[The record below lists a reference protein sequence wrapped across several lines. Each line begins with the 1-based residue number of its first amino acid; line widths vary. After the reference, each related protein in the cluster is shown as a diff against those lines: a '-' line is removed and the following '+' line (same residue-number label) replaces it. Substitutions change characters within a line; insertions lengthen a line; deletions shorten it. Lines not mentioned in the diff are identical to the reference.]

1 LQNTRYKVVASIAS
15 PEELSPDS
23 CPKGQP
29 KLAIVGINLQNGN
42 LDQAAESIR
51 LLRSSMPDGKV
62 VLVAETNE
70 SVDLQRVLA
79 LSPDACIFS
88 LASRDTLIKVLELTL
103 MDQRVFVFAKS
114 VVTAFKH
121 DLEFTDS
128 PQRVQPSGSHEF
140 GNGHS
145 LSPRESEVLTSLA
158 QGKSNKLIAR
168 VCHISEATVKVH
180 LKAIL
185 RKTKAQ
191 NRTQAA
197 IWAIGH
203 GFRGPFSESDGLSV
217 QGNGHSVESNG
228 HSVQGNGHSVQGNGH
243 SVQGNGHSVQGNGRS
258 VGKDGLGIAE
268 PPALSP
274 VGRPVT
280 IASAP
285 APQVQTALAPRSAV
299 LISKQRQQ
307 TR

>member
-1 LQNTRYKVVASIAS
+1 LQNTRYKIVACIG

-51 LLRSSMPDGKV
+51 LLRSLMPEGKV

-70 SVDLQRVLA
+70 SVDLQRVLT

-114 VVTAFKH
+114 VVTASKH
-121 DLEFTDS
+121 DVELADP

-140 GNGHS
+140 GNCHS
-145 LSPRESEVLTSLA
+145 LSPRESEVLSSLA

-197 IWAIGH
+197 IWAIEH
-203 GFRGPFSESDGLSV
+203 GFRGLSSENNGLSV
-217 QGNGHSVESNG
+217 EGNGHSVE
-228 HSVQGNGHSVQGNGH
+228 GNGHSVKGNGH
-243 SVQGNGHSVQGNGRS
+243 SVEGNGHRVEGNGHRIE
-258 VGKDGLGIAE
+258 KDALSIIE
-268 PPALSP
+268 PPALSS
-274 VGRPVT
+274 VGQHVT
-280 IASAP
+280 IRSAP
-285 APQVQTALAPRSAV
+285 SPQVQTAMAPRSAV